1 MGKNGDIIQEK
12 DNFPVARPKK
22 KKKEKDFKLNQPSSS
37 MSSTMPEQ
45 KLTIPTHFCGIS
57 KF

>member
-1 MGKNGDIIQEK
+1 MGENGDIIQEK
-12 DNFPVARPKK
+12 DNFPMARQKK
-22 KKKEKDFKLNQPSSS
+22 KKKDFKLNQPSS